1 MNNNQTYSNCEAKT
15 DTQTPA
21 SCNTQTNEIDNQDL
35 FTELELRPFTQ
46 DSPEYQD
53 VYDLYYASFPKSE
66 RKPMEM
72 IIASYEDGRMDTY
85 SAFYQGKLA
94 GLVFLVNG
102 AKADILDYL
111 AIHPQMRSAGIGSK
125 LLAWLKANR
134 KRPFIVEIESTISSE
149 DEIPKRRKDFY
160 LRNGMID
167 CHQEIS
173 LFGVDMELLSSPIA
187 VTYEQYYQVLASY
200 LSTFPEMGID
210 YKKYL
215 YPIQH

>member
-1 MNNNQTYSNCEAKT
+1 MNKNQIYSNCEAKA
-15 DTQTPA
+15 DDKAAA
-21 SCNTQTNEIDNQDL
+21 SSYTKTNETETQDQ
-35 FTELELRPFTQ
+35 FAGLELRPFTQ
-46 DSPEYQD
+46 DSPEYQA
-53 VYDLYYASFPKSE
+53 VYDLYYASFPQSE

-72 IIASYEDGRMDTY
+72 ILSSCEDGRMDTY

-125 LLAWLKANR
+125 LLLWLKTNR

-149 DEIPKRRKDFY
+149 DVIPKRRKDFY

-173 LFGVDMELLSSPIA
+173 LFGVDMELLSSPVA
-187 VTYEQYYQVLASY
+187 VTYEQYYEVLAGY
-200 LSTFPEMGID
+200 LKGFPEVD
-210 YKKYL
+210 YEKYL
-215 YPIQH
+215 YPIVR